1 MPNIEVLPD
10 AVASQI
16 AAGEVVE
23 RPASVVRELVEN
35 ALDAGAQ
42 NIHVIVEGAGLTRIR
57 VEDDGCGIDK
67 DQIPVALTRHA
78 TSKIR
83 QAEDLF
89 EISSFGFRGEALPA
103 IASVTK
109 FTLTSRHGDDAW
121 IVSADG
127 GTTTPAE
134 PAALGKGTVIEAND
148 LFYNTPARR
157 KFLKSSRTEM
167 DHVQDA
173 VVRLALAHPHVTFKL
188 TADGKEVVRF
198 GSAQGEL
205 LEDMLPRLAGFMGRD
220 FVENCVPL
228 EFERD
233 GVNIRGFASLPTCN
247 YGNARKQYLYINGRP
262 VKDRVLLG
270 ALKQAYHDRLAHNRH
285 AAAVIF
291 VTMPPNEVDVNVH
304 PAKAEVRFK
313 NSSAI
318 FGMVH
323 AAVRHALDAHSQ
335 TASKTGANEALA
347 GFQMPNQAL
356 PQAGFSTASQVA
368 EHHHGFAMPTNTA
381 LALQTLPQARDVGQE
396 AVQSTVQYLTY
407 PLGAAV
413 AQLHGTY
420 IIAQTKE
427 GMIMV
432 DQHAAHER
440 LVYERFKKQILDG
453 NVQKQG
459 LLIPEVVELIA
470 SEVDLVVARAAEL
483 DAFGLEVEAFGPTA
497 VAVRATPALLGDL
510 NAKTLLQDI
519 VDDLRD
525 LKTETRLQG
534 QLEEFLST
542 MACHGSI
549 RANRKLSIDEMNAIL
564 RQMEETPNSAQ
575 CNHGRPT
582 YVELKIP
589 EIEKLFGRR

>member
-1 MPNIEVLPD
+1 MPEIQILPD
-10 AVASQI
+10 TVASQI

-42 NIHVIVEGAGLTRIR
+42 NIEISVEGAGITSIR
-57 VEDDGCGIDK
+57 VQDDGGGISK
-67 DQIPVALTRHA
+67 AQMPIALTRHA

-83 QAEDLF
+83 SADDLF
-89 EISSFGFRGEALPA
+89 CIDTFGFRGEALPA

-109 FTLTSRHGDDAW
+109 FSLTSRSGDDAW
-121 IVSADG
+121 QVQADG
-127 GTTTPAE
+127 GSTSEAE

-173 VVRLALAHPHVTFKL
+173 VVRLALAHPHITFRL

-198 GSAQGEL
+198 GSAQGDL
-205 LEDMLPRLAGFMGRD
+205 LEDMLPRLATFMGRD
-220 FVENCVPL
+220 FVENCVSID
-228 EFERD
+228 FERD
-233 GVNIRGFASLPTCN
+233 GASVRGFASLPTCN
-247 YGNARKQYLYINGRP
+247 YGNSRKQYLYINGRP

-270 ALKQAYHDRLAHNRH
+270 ALKQAYHDRLAHNRY

-291 VTMPPNEVDVNVH
+291 IDMPPTEVDVNVH
-304 PAKAEVRFK
+304 PAKSEVRFK

-323 AAVRHALDAHSQ
+323 AAVRYALDAHSQ
-335 TASKTGANEALA
+335 TSSKTGADQALA
-347 GFQMPNQAL
+347 GFSAPQMPM
-356 PQAGFSTASQVA
+356 PQPSFGAHQVA
-368 EHHHGFAMPTNTA
+368 ENAAGFAYQAPSNFDMATV
-381 LALQTLPQARDVGQE
+381 PQARDQGVE
-396 AVQSTVQYLTY
+396 ATQSKVQFTNY

-413 AQLHGTY
+413 AQVHGTY
-420 IIAQTKE
+420 ILAQTVD
-427 GMIMV
+427 GIIMV

-440 LVYERFKKQILDG
+440 LVYERFKKQILDDS
-453 NVQKQG
+453 VQKQG
-459 LLIPEVVELIA
+459 LLMPEVVELLS
-470 SEVDLVVARAAEL
+470 SEVDLLVKRSEEL
-483 DAFGLEVEAFGPTA
+483 DAFGLEIEAFGPTA
-497 VAVRATPALLGDL
+497 IAVRATPALLGDF
-510 NAKTLLQDI
+510 NAKKLVHD
-519 VDDLRD
+519 VVEDLRD
-525 LKTETRLQG
+525 LKTETTLQS

-549 RANRKLSIDEMNAIL
+549 RANKKLSIDEMNAIL

-582 YVELKIP
+582 YVELKVP
-589 EIEKLFGRR
+589 DIEKLFGRR